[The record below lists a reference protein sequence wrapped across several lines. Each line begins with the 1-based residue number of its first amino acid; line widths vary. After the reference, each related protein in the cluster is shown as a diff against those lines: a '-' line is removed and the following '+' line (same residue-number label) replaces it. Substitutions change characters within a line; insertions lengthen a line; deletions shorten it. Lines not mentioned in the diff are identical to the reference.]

1 MDREINEMRWFKCF
15 GPSHPIMSDAISA
28 FGFEGYG
35 YMCALMAEHQ
45 NVGDLNLTP
54 EFLSRL
60 FGINKRKSFRIF
72 SKVSEC
78 FAKLCQSLPKFDET
92 LPKFDE
98 TFQSFGKLEAS
109 NPRGSIKEER
119 EIEREIERE
128 ERKILEPHIIPDDFA
143 IDDGM
148 LEWCRK
154 KYGSVPDWLEAD
166 LPEFI
171 GYWKSKGTMRAGWTR
186 TWQKHID
193 HCMAYEKEPKSPAR
207 LSDNWHEPVRGAI

>member
-1 MDREINEMRWFKCF
+1 MRWFKCLT
-15 GPSHPIMSDAISA
+15 PDHPVMTPIYSDLGA
-28 FGFEGYG
+28 EGYG
-35 YMCALMAEHQ
+35 HACIVLYEASSQEVFDITITHLKRWLNIRTPKAE
-45 NVGDLNLTP
+45 VLLPYCSTILKYYSGLLNNPTGL
-54 EFLSRL
+54 LS
-60 FGINKRKSFRIF
+60 N
-72 SKVSEC
+72 SEV
-78 FAKLCQSLPKFDET
+78 LLSNSSVT
-92 LPKFDE
+92 
-98 TFQSFGKLEAS
+98 EAS

-119 EIEREIERE
+119 EKEREI

-207 LSDNWHEPVRGAI
+207 ISDNWHEPVRGAI